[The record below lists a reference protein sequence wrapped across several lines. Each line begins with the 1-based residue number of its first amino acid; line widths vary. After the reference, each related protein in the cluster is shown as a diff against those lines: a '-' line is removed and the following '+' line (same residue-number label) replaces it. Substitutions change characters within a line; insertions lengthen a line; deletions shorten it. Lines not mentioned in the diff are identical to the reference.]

1 MSIKILGGFA
11 RGHALQVPNGALIR
25 PTSVLLRRRIYDFY
39 QDLDGVIFVDLCA
52 GTGAVAFEAWSRGAA
67 YVFLNEYNKHV
78 SRVLE
83 ENIESL
89 IVKHSHK
96 KCGEIKST
104 QMSAE
109 KYIEVF
115 KTQYLQFAKEQQEET
130 IIFLDPPYSEIHIYE
145 KVIASLKEG
154 WFSGQL
160 WVESDP
166 LKGLS
171 IAQVEKLGLSAF
183 KIYEQGDSFIFVTN
197 FPQ

>member
-1 MSIKILGGFA
+1 
-11 RGHALQVPNGALIR
+11 
-25 PTSVLLRRRIYDFY
+25 
-39 QDLDGVIFVDLCA
+39 
-52 GTGAVAFEAWSRGAA
+52 
-67 YVFLNEYNKHV
+67 
-78 SRVLE
+78 
-83 ENIESL
+83 
-89 IVKHSHK
+89 
-96 KCGEIKST
+96 
-104 QMSAE
+104 MSAE